1 MRQLINM
8 KQTDCLHES
17 QVTGVCVCTFAN
29 NEQIISNKKPS
40 NRRKSHLYIQV
51 FDTHLFKKDVHHL
64 PSTKNKSYSEFCW
77 FSLLRWFQWTY
88 FYWFACRRQNYL
100 HRFRHH
106 VKECHFCWIWQINSH
121 IGSIRINFPRKP
133 HSSFI
138 DPIKRSFNK
147 MESMQHF
154 LSFTHRDEQKYK
166 IN

>member
-64 PSTKNKSYSEFCW
+64 PSTKNKSYSELV
-77 FSLLRWFQWTY
+77 LLIFT
-88 FYWFACRRQNYL
+88 FKVISMN
-100 HRFRHH
+100 
-106 VKECHFCWIWQINSH
+106 I
-121 IGSIRINFPRKP
+121 
-133 HSSFI
+133 FI
-138 DPIKRSFNK
+138 D
-147 MESMQHF
+147 
-154 LSFTHRDEQKYK
+154 LLVAAK
-166 IN
+166 IICTDFGIM